1 MSTDI
6 HNAYVSEFELRGAD
20 DGPLAG
26 TTFALK
32 DLYDIE
38 GMVTG
43 AGNPDWLRTHAPA
56 RSHAVIVETLLAA
69 GATCFGKTHT
79 DELAYSLMGANAHYG
94 TPRNPAA
101 PERVPGG
108 SSSGSAVA
116 TAAGLVDF
124 AIGTDTGGSV
134 RLPASFCGIFG
145 LRPTHDCLSLSGV
158 VPLAPSFDVVGWFA
172 RDMATIMRV
181 ADALGIASE
190 PVGPEGFET
199 LLLPAD
205 MWALAE
211 PGTRDAL
218 ASGVDRIARE
228 VASTNDA
235 EVNQQGFD
243 EWREVFR
250 ICQGAE
256 IWSTHGEWI
265 TAHEPRFGQGV
276 RERFEAASRI
286 TADETE
292 KASSQRKIIAG
303 QLNDL
308 LADAVVLAFPTA
320 PASAPLRTADGDAV
334 DKFRMHALELLCSAG
349 LAGLPQLS
357 VPCGNVGG
365 APVGLSLMSARG
377 SDRRLLEFATRVFGA
392 Q

>member
-1 MSTDI
+1 MPEQ
-6 HNAYVSEFELRGAD
+6 N
-20 DGPLAG
+20 
-26 TTFALK
+26 FAVK
-32 DLYDIE
+32 DLYDIA

-43 AGNPDWLRTHAPA
+43 AGNPEWLRTHTPA
-56 RSHAVIVETLLAA
+56 RSHAAIVATLLAC
-69 GATCFGKTHT
+69 GANCLGKTHT

-134 RLPASFCGIFG
+134 RLPASSCGIFG
-145 LRPTHDCLSLSGV
+145 LRPTHDRLSLDGV

-172 RDMATIMRV
+172 RDMTTMIRL

-190 PVGPEGFET
+190 PVVPEGFDT

-211 PGTRDAL
+211 PATRNAL
-218 ASGVDRIARE
+218 AKGVDRVARVVSSKSDDE
-228 VASTNDA
+228 INP
-235 EVNQQGFD
+235 QGFD
-243 EWREVFR
+243 KWREVFR
-250 ICQGAE
+250 TCQGAE

-265 TAHEPRFGQGV
+265 TAHEPRFGPGV
-276 RERFEAASRI
+276 HERFQAASRI
-286 TADETE
+286 TTDETK
-292 KASSQRKIIAG
+292 KAASKRKKIAE
-303 QLNDL
+303 QLDDL
-308 LADAVVLAFPTA
+308 LADGVVLAFPTA
-320 PASAPLRTADGDAV
+320 PAPAPLRTADAKAA
-334 DKFRMHALELLCSAG
+334 DKFRMLALGLLCSAG

-365 APVGLSLMSARG
+365 APVGLSLISARG
-377 SDRRLLEFATRVFGA
+377 SDQRLLEFAARVFGA